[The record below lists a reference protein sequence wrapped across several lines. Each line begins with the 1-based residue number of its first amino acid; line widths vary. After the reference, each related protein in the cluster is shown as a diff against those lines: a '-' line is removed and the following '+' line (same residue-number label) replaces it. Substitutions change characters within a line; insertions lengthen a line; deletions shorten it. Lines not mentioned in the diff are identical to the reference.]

1 MFEINLQP
9 LSQNQAWAGKRY
21 KTANYKEYEKNL
33 INHFRLLD
41 LPRIEPGEKFCVYYE
56 WSITNRVDN
65 SNCVK
70 LFEDILCKYLQVNDR
85 DVLAFYS
92 RKNVV
97 KKADS
102 SIKFALFATE
112 YDLLEFLRTE
122 V

>member
-1 MFEINLQP
+1 MFEIQLAP
-9 LSQNQAWAGKRY
+9 LSQNMAWAGKRY
-21 KTANYKEYEKNL
+21 KTADYKQYEKKL
-33 INHFRLLD
+33 MGHFKTLD
-41 LPRIEPGEKFCVYYE
+41 LPKILQKEKFCVYYE

-92 RKNVV
+92 RKKVV
-97 KKADS
+97 KKIDS
-102 SIKFALFATE
+102 NIKFAIFPSE
-112 YDLLEFLRTE
+112 YDLIQFLQKE